1 MKQKIDSRIAVLID
15 AENVPYANIGGVL
28 REVARYGTPTVKRI
42 YGDWTKQTN
51 FWMEKSFVGTCN
63 YSYPTILLHHREK
76 FFGFCDDN

>member
-42 YGDWTKQTN
+42 YGD
-51 FWMEKSFVGTCN
+51 
-63 YSYPTILLHHREK
+63 
-76 FFGFCDDN
+76 